1 MRSVLTADLGG
12 TKCRFALVTEDLRVL
27 GVRRV
32 DTTMDQGQFLAT
44 MGRALTEIA
53 AERFA
58 GVEPPCALGIGT
70 AGVVARDLSRVMY
83 APNLPLE
90 GVPIAEHFRALT
102 GLPTTLINDGR
113 ASALG
118 EYRHGHAAHAD
129 PLLVLFFGTGV
140 GIGLIV
146 GGKPYAGFGNA
157 AGEIGHTLHRPGGR
171 LGPSQRAGTFEA
183 YCGGGPLAQRA
194 LAELGPPPDGAKK
207 WNIAQIL
214 TAAQSEP
221 RAAQIVHEAE
231 VAATSLVANACT
243 LLNPQAVVLGGGLLQ
258 GWPALRDSIE
268 RFVMNW
274 CAPAVTDGLRFVPSR
289 GESDAILWGAA
300 EATGKLW

>member
-12 TKCRFALVTEDLRVL
+12 TKCRFALVTEDRRVL

-32 DTTMDQGQFLAT
+32 DTSMDQKLFLAN
-44 MGRALTEIA
+44 MERALVEIA
-53 AERFA
+53 AERHP
-58 GVEPPCALGIGT
+58 GVEPPVALGIGT

-90 GVPIAEHFRALT
+90 GLAMTEHFGKVT

-118 EYRHGHAAHAD
+118 EYRHGHAAGAD

-146 GGKPYAGFGNA
+146 GGRPYAGFGNA
-157 AGEIGHTLHRPGGR
+157 AGEIGHTMHRPGGR
-171 LGPSQRAGTFEA
+171 MGPSQRSGTFEA
-183 YCGGGPLAQRA
+183 YCGGGPLAARA
-194 LAELGPPPDGAKK
+194 LAELGPPPEGAKK
-207 WNIAQIL
+207 WNVAQIL
-214 TAAQSEP
+214 TAAQSDP
-221 RAAQIVHEAE
+221 RAALIIQEAE
-231 VAATSLVANACT
+231 VAATALVANACT
-243 LLNPQAVVLGGGLLQ
+243 LLNPQAVVLGGGMFQ

>member
-32 DTTMDQGQFLAT
+32 DTSMDRVQFVAAMERSL
-44 MGRALTEIA
+44 REVA
-53 AERFA
+53 AERHA
-58 GVEPPCALGIGT
+58 GVDPPCALGIGT
-70 AGVVARDLSRVMY
+70 AGVVARDLSRVHY

-90 GVPIAEHFRALT
+90 GFPLAEHFGKVT
-102 GLPTTLINDGR
+102 DLPTRLINDGR

-118 EYRHGHAAHAD
+118 EYRHGFAAGAD

-146 GGKPYAGFGNA
+146 GGRPYEGAGNA
-157 AGEIGHTLHRPGGR
+157 AGEIGHTMHRPGGR
-171 LGPSQRAGTFEA
+171 IGPSDRAGTFEA
-183 YCGGGPLAQRA
+183 YCGGGPMAARA
-194 LAELGPPPDGAKK
+194 RTELGPAPDGASK
-207 WNIAQIL
+207 WNVAQIL
-214 TAAQSEP
+214 AAAASDA
-221 RAAQIVHEAE
+221 RAAQIIHDAE
-231 VAATSLVANACT
+231 IAATALVANACT
-243 LLNPQAVVLGGGLLQ
+243 LLNPAAVVLGGGLLQ
-258 GWPALRDSIE
+258 GWPALRDAIE
-268 RFVMNW
+268 RFVMQW
-274 CAPAVTDGLRFVPSR
+274 CAPAVTQGLRFVRSR